1 MSIKVIMLRVRKKG
15 LSLHYK
21 KQNLKGIEEDFRIES
36 VDIPRPEM
44 KDAYW
49 EVRDI
54 FFEYFKQFKFL
65 KNKPTIQTVNL
76 RYGGK
81 NFEKDEISA
90 IKIDGRIENIDC
102 DGLKY
107 STDWLEITD
116 KKRQAVMEKLNKL
129 IYEAEAFIRGDR
141 AQESLFKEEN
151 NASDAEQ
158 GAEEE

>member
-1 MSIKVIMLRVRKKG
+1 M
-15 LSLHYK
+15 
-21 KQNLKGIEEDFRIES
+21 
-36 VDIPRPEM
+36 
-44 KDAYW
+44 
-49 EVRDI
+49 
-54 FFEYFKQFKFL
+54 
-65 KNKPTIQTVNL
+65 
-76 RYGGK
+76 
-81 NFEKDEISA
+81 
-90 IKIDGRIENIDC
+90 
-102 DGLKY
+102 KY